1 MKRDT
6 GLFIKDILENISYI
20 KFFSKGLTRDKFLED
35 KLRQNAVI
43 RSLEIIGEAVKNIP
57 GSFREKYPAIP
68 WKKIAGMR
76 DIITHGYFRVDL
88 DAVWNIIKKDLSRL
102 EKQIRKIKII
112 R

>member
-20 KFFSKGLTRDKFLED
+20 KLFSKGLTRDKFLED